1 MTGILRKLKGHILPS
16 KGIPDPQTEV
26 QSFFLGYYERHP
38 VSQKTKDLEVLETH
52 RILEEQRNAYLK
64 KRKQGVIRY

>member
-1 MTGILRKLKGHILPS
+1 MATTLMHKIRARFLAS
-16 KGIPDPQTEV
+16 KPEDPAVEAKN
-26 QSFFLGYYERHP
+26 FFEGYYERHP

-52 RILEEQRNAYLK
+52 KILEQQRNAYLE